1 MRALCLLA
9 AFLLAI
15 PVMAGKKDP
24 EWRQGRVQNISELRL
39 APTVAGPTPDS
50 AHLPGAISTTQIR
63 QTLAIEAADE
73 VFLVE
78 MVCLEGQEVRFPD
91 DGSVTFAVTRKDFLV
106 RDQGG
111 RTRKYLITWRGPK
124 SKAPAAKHQ

>member
-1 MRALCLLA
+1 MRTIPVFALLLA
-9 AFLLAI
+9 LPLF
-15 PVMAGKKDP
+15 AGKKDP

-39 APTVAGPTPDS
+39 PPTLAGPTPD
-50 AHLPGAISTTQIR
+50 AARLPGAIATTQIR

-91 DGSVTFAVTRKDFLV
+91 DGAVTFAVTRKDFLI

-111 RTRKYLITWRGPK
+111 RTRKYVITWRGPK
-124 SKAPAAKHQ
+124 SKAPPAKRR